1 MPADVLPGELGDIPI
16 DAGGKLILS
25 PERIST
31 NTISNVIPTETG
43 KSLAYSESGRLLG
56 EGNILPA
63 ETGDLFAKTVNPS
76 GSQGLTTNLYTEGPG
91 VSLTDKPLNLMESA
105 GVALTGYG
113 MEKGAEADEKQQAI
127 YDAAQREK
135 EDREKMMRELAERL
149 YRENPYGY
157 AMGGEVDPVAFEGGG
172 MTAQVNQPRMLSGGG
187 DGMSD
192 SIPATIDGTQPAR
205 LADGEFVIP
214 ADVVAD
220 IGNGSSSAG
229 AKRLYGM
236 MDRVRTARH
245 GTTKQPPEIKMNR
258 LMPA

>member
-1 MPADVLPGELGDIPI
+1 MTQTAADVAGLPPPPQVDPFSGTQTFEQAAMQRP
-16 DAGGKLILS
+16 AG
-25 PERIST
+25 
-31 NTISNVIPTETG
+31 
-43 KSLAYSESGRLLG
+43 
-56 EGNILPA
+56 LPMDTQKAVQVAA
-63 ETGDLFAKTVNPS
+63 ETTPAGSFLDRTVQQFQDM
-76 GSQGLTTNLYTEGPG
+76 GQGIENVFSSDEATR
-91 VSLTDKPLNLMESA
+91 DAAIKAA
-105 GVALTGYG
+105 GYAPIGYALTAPATYEG
-113 MEKGAEADEKQQAI
+113 MSLSDMAAVEAEKRKKRRALAEAPFNTVFPSIQYTGATGGLIALAKGGAI
-127 YDAAQREK
+127 
-135 EDREKMMRELAERL
+135 
-149 YRENPYGY
+149 
-157 AMGGEVDPVAFEGGG
+157 DPVAFEGGG
-172 MTAQVNQPRMLSGGG
+172 MTAPINQPRMLSGGG

>member
-1 MPADVLPGELGDIPI
+1 MRDLFRRTMGPVGPRYARSGGLMAL
-16 DAGGKLILS
+16 AGG
-25 PERIST
+25 
-31 NTISNVIPTETG
+31 G
-43 KSLAYSESGRLLG
+43 K
-56 EGNILPA
+56 
-63 ETGDLFAKTVNPS
+63 
-76 GSQGLTTNLYTEGPG
+76 
-91 VSLTDKPLNLMESA
+91 
-105 GVALTGYG
+105 
-113 MEKGAEADEKQQAI
+113 
-127 YDAAQREK
+127 
-135 EDREKMMRELAERL
+135 
-149 YRENPYGY
+149 
-157 AMGGEVDPVAFEGGG
+157 VDPVAFMGGG
-172 MTAQVNQPRMLSGGG
+172 MTAPINQPRMLSGGG

>member
-1 MPADVLPGELGDIPI
+1 MGPLNARSGGLMAL
-16 DAGGKLILS
+16 AGG
-25 PERIST
+25 
-31 NTISNVIPTETG
+31 
-43 KSLAYSESGRLLG
+43 
-56 EGNILPA
+56 
-63 ETGDLFAKTVNPS
+63 
-76 GSQGLTTNLYTEGPG
+76 
-91 VSLTDKPLNLMESA
+91 
-105 GVALTGYG
+105 
-113 MEKGAEADEKQQAI
+113 GAI
-127 YDAAQREK
+127 
-135 EDREKMMRELAERL
+135 
-149 YRENPYGY
+149 
-157 AMGGEVDPVAFEGGG
+157 DPVAFEGGG
-172 MTAQVNQPRMLSGGG
+172 MTAPINQPRMLSGGG